1 MKITKQLQDL
11 EMKLTKEKKTKFLKS
26 LIFYLTFN
34 LLLTGCSKSIE
45 NKLIGV
51 WQIDYVE
58 FNDQNISTVP
68 VDEKYTMKLVKE
80 NNKKQFSIDGVKGSW
95 LLDDSLLLFENIP
108 ESKTYIDSMFVV
120 NDINGNSTIILQN
133 GNQKIATI
141 KDGLV
146 IPTKV
151 TYKMKVISVNLD
163 QLILQIDGDL
173 HTYNKVN

>member
-11 EMKLTKEKKTKFLKS
+11 EMKLIKGKKTKIFRV
-26 LIFYLTFN
+26 LIFYLTVN
-34 LLLTGCSKSIE
+34 LILTGCSKSIE
-45 NKLIGV
+45 NQLIGV
-51 WQIDYVE
+51 WQIDYIE
-58 FNDQNISTVP
+58 FNDQNSSTVP
-68 VDEKYTMKLVKE
+68 ADERYTMKLLKE
-80 NNKKQFSIDGVKGSW
+80 NNKKQFSIDGVIGSW

-120 NDINGNSTIILQN
+120 NDINGNSTIVLQN
-133 GNQKIATI
+133 GDQKIASI

-146 IPTKV
+146 VPEKV
-151 TYKMKVISVNLD
+151 TYIMKVISVNLD

>member
-1 MKITKQLQDL
+1 
-11 EMKLTKEKKTKFLKS
+11 MKLTKEKKTKFLKS

>member
-1 MKITKQLQDL
+1 
-11 EMKLTKEKKTKFLKS
+11 MKLTKEKKTKFLKS

-120 NDINGNSTIILQN
+120 NDINGNSTIVLQN

>member
-11 EMKLTKEKKTKFLKS
+11 EMKLTKGKKTKIFRAI
-26 LIFYLTFN
+26 IFYLTVN

-51 WQIDYVE
+51 WQIDYIE
-58 FNDQNISTVP
+58 FNDQNSSTVP
-68 VDEKYTMKLVKE
+68 IDEKYTMKLVKE
-80 NNKKQFSIDGVKGSW
+80 NNKKQFSIDGVIGSW

-108 ESKTYIDSMFVV
+108 ESKTYIDSIFVV
-120 NDINGNSTIILQN
+120 NDINGNSTIVLQN
-133 GNQKIATI
+133 GDQKIASVI
-141 KDGLV
+141 DGLV
-146 IPTKV
+146 VPEKV
-151 TYKMKVISVNLD
+151 TYIMKVISVNLD

>member
-120 NDINGNSTIILQN
+120 NDINGNSTIVLQN

>member
-11 EMKLTKEKKTKFLKS
+11 EMKLIKGKKTKIFKV

-34 LLLTGCSKSIE
+34 FLLIGCSKSVE
-45 NKLIGV
+45 NKLIGD
-51 WQIDYVE
+51 WQIDYIE
-58 FNDQNISTVP
+58 FKDQNISNVP
-68 VDEKYTMKLVKE
+68 DDEKYTMKLLKE
-80 NNKKQFSIDGVKGSW
+80 NNKKQFSIDGVKGTW

-133 GNQKIATI
+133 GDQKIGTI

-146 IPTKV
+146 VPEKV
-151 TYKMKVISVNLD
+151 IYKMKIISVNLE
-163 QLILQIDGDL
+163 QLILQIDGNL